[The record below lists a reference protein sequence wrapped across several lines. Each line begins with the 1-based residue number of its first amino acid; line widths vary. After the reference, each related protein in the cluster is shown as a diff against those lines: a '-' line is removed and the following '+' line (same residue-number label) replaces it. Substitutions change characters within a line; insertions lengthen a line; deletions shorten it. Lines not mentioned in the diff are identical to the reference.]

1 MILDKDI
8 PTADPGALIIQYTPL
23 LYKLVRRYKQ
33 YLENLPAVDEEDL
46 LQAGRIA
53 IYTAQKQY
61 DPDGGA
67 SFLTYAFDHIRSMMR
82 RTMRFKADGSLPEEA
97 LISLDE
103 PLNEDS
109 DETKLDFVPDTTPT
123 AEERIIAQDDRQEVA
138 DAVHAA
144 VDRLKSSKQREVMR
158 RVWLDG
164 QDRETAA
171 AEMGTTYTAL
181 CSADMNART
190 KLRRDNQLRQFA
202 ILRYPFFRVGVR
214 KFQNTFISA
223 TERAVLWRERV
234 FDEQFGE
241 GAFVTMPHDKA
252 TIDHDPETV
261 QTSTITEAR
270 S

>member
-1 MILDKDI
+1 
-8 PTADPGALIIQYTPL
+8 
-23 LYKLVRRYKQ
+23 
-33 YLENLPAVDEEDL
+33 
-46 LQAGRIA
+46 
-53 IYTAQKQY
+53 
-61 DPDGGA
+61 
-67 SFLTYAFDHIRSMMR
+67 
-82 RTMRFKADGSLPEEA
+82 MRFKADGSLPEEA

-144 VDRLKSSKQREVMR
+144 VDRLKNEKQREVVR
-158 RVWLDG
+158 RVWIDG

-171 AEMGTTYTAL
+171 AEMGTTYKAL
-181 CSADMNART
+181 CSVDVNART
-190 KLRRDNQLRQFA
+190 KLRLDDQLRQFA

-214 KFQNTFISA
+214 KFQNTFTSA